1 MTTLRQRIE
10 ADLLIPGSAPPIIDG
25 LVLID
30 GGHIEYSGPR
40 HAGPP
45 VRGEAT
51 VSVATVMP
59 GMWDAHCH
67 FFGIQKMDLSLVAA
81 ESPVQR
87 VLRSGRDARQA
98 LLAGITS
105 IREVGGLGVYLARAV
120 AEGTLEGP
128 TIYAAGSILSM
139 TGGHGDIHDLPLS
152 IMHSDDRVVDLELC
166 DGIPECLRAV
176 RRQLRRGARVI
187 KICATGG
194 VLSLDDLQHPQFS
207 DGELRAIVGEA
218 ARAERL
224 VAAHCHGKAGIMAAL
239 RAGVRT
245 IEHGTYLDAE
255 AARAM
260 ADSGAILVSTRFV
273 GHDVLQNVD
282 KAGLP
287 MFARDKLARAYAR
300 GREAIGHALDAGV
313 LIAAG
318 TDMIHSGN
326 HWGNNGMELQLLV
339 ECGMSPL
346 EAIRAATAHG
356 ALTVG
361 EQTEGPGTLVA
372 GAPADVIA
380 VDADPLADIGLLTGP
395 DHISHVWQ
403 RGRIVNGS
411 DAGIPQ
417 SDDRAISPWEVK
429 QDD

>member
-1 MTTLRQRIE
+1 MTTGRQRIE
-10 ADLLIPGSAPPIIDG
+10 AELLIPGDAPPITDG

-30 GGHIEYSGPR
+30 GGRIEYAGAR

-45 VRGEAT
+45 EQGEAT
-51 VSVATVMP
+51 VRIATVMP
-59 GMWDAHCH
+59 GMWDSHCH
-67 FFGIQKMDLSLVAA
+67 FFGIKRMDLSLVAA

-87 VLRSGRDARQA
+87 VLRCVRDAEQA
-98 LLAGITS
+98 LLSGITS
-105 IREVGGLGVYLARAV
+105 VREVGGLGVYLARAV
-120 AEGTLEGP
+120 AEGTVSGP

-139 TGGHGDIHDLPLS
+139 TGGHGDIHDLPLA

-194 VLSLDDLQHPQFS
+194 VLSLDDPQHPQFS
-207 DGELRAIVGEA
+207 DGELRAIVEEA
-218 ARAERL
+218 ARAGRV

-255 AARAM
+255 SARAM

-287 MFARDKLARAYAR
+287 VFARDKLARAYAR

-318 TDMIHSGN
+318 TDMIHSGD
-326 HWGNNGMELQLLV
+326 HWGNNGMELQLLA

-361 EQTEGPGTLVA
+361 EQAEGPGTLAA

-380 VDADPLADIGLLTGP
+380 VDGDPLADIGLLSGP
-395 DHISHVWQ
+395 GHISHVWQ
-403 RGRIVNGS
+403 GGRLVNGS
-411 DAGIPQ
+411 DAGGASSI
-417 SDDRAISPWEVK
+417 E
-429 QDD
+429 